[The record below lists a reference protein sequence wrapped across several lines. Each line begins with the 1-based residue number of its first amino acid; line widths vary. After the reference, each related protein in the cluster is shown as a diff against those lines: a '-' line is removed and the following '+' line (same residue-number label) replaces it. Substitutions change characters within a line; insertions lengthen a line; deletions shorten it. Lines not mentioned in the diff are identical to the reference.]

1 MQGRTKADCLEK
13 MTDLM
18 MSEISYFHV
27 GKITMD
33 DIQPC
38 VQRMYQLAETD
49 KADSQVELEEQRSKA
64 KEAISEVLLSRS
76 RDLVAFHTYDLHQ
89 PADNAITNV
98 TRHLQKNYP
107 ELVYD
112 TKSLLP
118 PVTSQDAKRW
128 LLWQCHQQYMKHGL
142 LPVL

>member
-1 MQGRTKADCLEK
+1 
-13 MTDLM
+13 

-64 KEAISEVLLSRS
+64 KEAISEVLVIGCMVLQL
-76 RDLVAFHTYDLHQ
+76 RDVPLVI
-89 PADNAITNV
+89 PGS
-98 TRHLQKNYP
+98 P
-107 ELVYD
+107 EPQ
-112 TKSLLP
+112 SGP
-118 PVTSQDAKRW
+118 GGIP
-128 LLWQCHQQYMKHGL
+128 HI
-142 LPVL
+142 